1 MRERRKGDFMII
13 TEEKELLKLIKQKE
27 WKALRNAINEYDTI
41 QIVEIIERSN
51 EFESIILFR
60 FLGREQAKDVF
71 QELSF
76 DKQEEIIEG
85 LAQHASKV
93 ADLLND
99 MEPDDRTAFLEEL
112 QGNITQRLMQLLT
125 PENRETAKKL
135 LGYPEE
141 SIGRL
146 MTPEY
151 VAVKPHFSIQ
161 QTIDHIR
168 QFGHDSETLNV
179 IYIVD
184 NNWKLIDDIRM
195 REILLASPNQKIEDL
210 IDRKFVSLS
219 AFDDQETAVAVFKDH
234 NRVALPVVDTD
245 GVLLGILT
253 IDDVFDI
260 AEEEDTEDFHKFG
273 AVADAIIS
281 PLQAAVG
288 HLYKKRI
295 VWLTALVFVNI
306 FSGAVIASF
315 ENVLESMISLV
326 FFLPLLIDSGGNAGS
341 QSATLMIRALAM
353 GDVQSKDWVKLL
365 GKELFVSLLLG
376 LTMAFGVSLVAS
388 FRAPEIILVLAITM
402 TLIVIVGSVVGMLL
416 PFIFTKLKVDPA
428 TASAPLITTISD
440 ISGVFIY
447 FTVASKVLGL

>member
-1 MRERRKGDFMII
+1 MII
-13 TEEKELLKLIKQKE
+13 HDAKELLKLIKQKE
-27 WKALRNAINEYDTI
+27 WKALRNAIHEYDTI
-41 QIVEIIERSN
+41 EIVDIIERSN
-51 EFESIILFR
+51 EFESIVLFR
-60 FLGREQAKDVF
+60 FLGREQSKDVF

-85 LAQHASKV
+85 LAQHASRV

-112 QGNITQRLMQLLT
+112 QGNITQRLMQLLS

-135 LGYPEE
+135 LGYPED

-151 VAVKPHFSIQ
+151 VAVKPHFTVR

-179 IYIVD
+179 IYVVD

-195 REILLASPNQKIEDL
+195 REIILASPEQKIEDL

-253 IDDVFDI
+253 VDDIFDI

-273 AVADAIIS
+273 AVTDAIVS
-281 PLQAAVG
+281 PLQATVG

-295 VWLTALVFVNI
+295 FWLTALVFVNV

-341 QSATLMIRALAM
+341 QSATLMIRAMAM
-353 GDVQSKDWVKLL
+353 GDVQPKDWIKLL
-365 GKELFVSLLLG
+365 GKELLVSLLLG
-376 LTMAFGVSLVAS
+376 ITMAFGVSMVAS
-388 FRAPEIILVLAITM
+388 FRAPEIILVLSITM
-402 TLIVIVGSVVGMLL
+402 TLVVIVGSVVGMLL
-416 PFIFTKLKVDPA
+416 PFIFTKLKIDPA

-447 FTVASKVLGL
+447 FTVASKVLGF